1 MSSYRN
7 QSVDLQSKSIFLYNV
22 NLAFN
27 ESILPGNW
35 KKKFMVNP
43 FHATDL
49 FLYLLKTSENQRFC
63 DVFRG
68 YRKRSVAWNG
78 LTVTTTKLKS
88 LAEAVVR
95 RCFSKPVHK
104 NFAMFTGKHFC
115 WRLLL
120 LKLPASRSS
129 TLLRRD
135 SNTGAFRWILR
146 SF

>member
-1 MSSYRN
+1 MSIWHLMSQYY
-7 QSVDLQSKSIFLYNV
+7 LATEKK
-22 NLAFN
+22 NLWF
-27 ESILPGNW
+27 
-35 KKKFMVNP
+35 NP

-63 DVFRG
+63 DIFRG

-104 NFAMFTGKHFC
+104 NLAMFTGKHFC

-135 SNTGAFRWILR
+135 SNTGALRWILR